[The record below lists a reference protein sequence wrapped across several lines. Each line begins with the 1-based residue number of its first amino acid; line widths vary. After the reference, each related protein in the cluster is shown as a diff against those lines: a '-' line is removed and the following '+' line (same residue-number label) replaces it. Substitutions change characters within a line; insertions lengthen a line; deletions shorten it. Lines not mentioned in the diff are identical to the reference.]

1 MDSTINDLL
10 AEAKD
15 LIREEMSELSF
26 KTWILPLEI
35 NSINDNSIILIA
47 KDQFT
52 KESVE
57 ARFKDLIT
65 NAFNIILQKNCNVQI
80 VLKDDLQTKE
90 ETLSNV
96 TLPNV
101 SYSVNYSNTYLKKDY
116 SFDTF
121 VVGDNNRFAHA
132 AALAVAESPAKAYNP
147 LFLYGGVGL
156 GKTHLMHSIGNEI
169 LRNNNHFKILYVTS
183 EKFTNDFVNSIKDN
197 SMEKFKQKYR
207 NIDVLLIDDIQFIAG
222 KKCRGSQG

>member
-1 MDSTINDLL
+1 MNSNINDLL
-10 AEAKD
+10 TEAKE

-35 NSINDNSIILIA
+35 SSIYENNITLIA
-47 KDQFT
+47 KDQFK
-52 KESVE
+52 KESIE
-57 ARFKDLIT
+57 ARFKDLIS
-65 NAFNIILQKNCNVQI
+65 NAFNIILQKNCNIEI

-90 ETLSNV
+90 ESLPGINTQNV
-96 TLPNV
+96 NFP
-101 SYSVNYSNTYLKKDY
+101 VNYANTFLNKNY

-132 AALAVAESPAKAYNP
+132 AALAVAESPATAYNP

-169 LRNNNHFKILYVTS
+169 LRKIL
-183 EKFTNDFVNSIKDN
+183 
-197 SMEKFKQKYR
+197 Q
-207 NIDVLLIDDIQFIAG
+207 
-222 KKCRGSQG
+222 